1 MTSDIGLIVSVMI
14 AAIGSV
20 GGFAALMKVNADN
33 SKTVSEGAT
42 NVVKLLR
49 DQVAD
54 LDARMYAVELYAQ
67 QMEVWSGEVTDL
79 LTKAIDQLPQPKQD
93 PFRNQAEALSR
104 ARPRR
109 KATQPQPP
117 QKDNE

>member
-1 MTSDIGLIVSVMI
+1 MNEIPTFVAIII
-14 AAIGSV
+14 AALGSV

-33 SKTVSEGAT
+33 SKTVSEGAA

-54 LDARMYAVELYAQ
+54 LDQRMYVVELYAQ
-67 QMEVWSGEVTDL
+67 QMEVWSGEVSDL
-79 LTKAIDQLPQPKQD
+79 LTKAIDQLPDQKQD
-93 PFRNQAEALSR
+93 PFRTQAEALSR

-109 KATQPQPP
+109 KATAPK
-117 QKDNE
+117 KDDE